1 MKSLEKIMACAITRY
16 DCDNPDDKKHLETL
30 IAVAKKQEENFTSIF
45 PWNAGCTAPRHYV
58 AQKADG
64 TICGWM
70 TVIPR
75 ASRTYAPKHTYL
87 YLAEISVTRVQ
98 DESFRGVG
106 KRLHDRLVAD
116 ATAEGRD
123 FVYLYPLNA
132 DVAKTYVDKW
142 GYTQLSGAEFLTY
155 KVKDIEIPP
164 ALVRRLNPTL
174 PTPRRYTIEALDAVR
189 GNPEAEAIVGNRTYA
204 YNVQNDAAS
213 LDALDKAI
221 NAIATYEMMEEEG
234 EPDIPSL
241 EERQQM
247 IVDIFLAAPKAERS
261 LGGRKKTRRRP
272 RRRRTLRKRFHLG

>member
-1 MKSLEKIMACAITRY
+1 MACAITRY
-16 DCDNPDDKKHLETL
+16 DCETPDDKKRLETL
-30 IAVAKKQEENFTSIF
+30 IALAKKQAGNFTSIF
-45 PWNAGCTAPRHYV
+45 PWTAGCTAPRHYV

-87 YLAEISVTRVQ
+87 YLSEISVTRVQ

-106 KRLHDRLVAD
+106 RRLHERLVAD

-123 FVYLYPLNA
+123 FVYLFPLNT
-132 DVAKTYVDKW
+132 DVAKTYATW
-142 GYTQLSGAEFLTY
+142 GYIQPNGAEFLVY
-155 KVKDIEIPP
+155 KVKDIAIPP
-164 ALVRRLNPTL
+164 TLLKRLNPTM

-204 YNVQNDAAS
+204 YNVQNDQAS

-221 NAIATYEMMEEEG
+221 NIIATYEMMEEEG
-234 EPDIPSL
+234 EPDIPSVR
-241 EERQQM
+241 ERQKM
-247 IVDIFLAAPKAERS
+247 IVDIFLAAPKSERS
-261 LGGRKKTRRRP
+261 LGGRKKTRRHP
-272 RRRRTLRKRFHLG
+272 RRRRTLRRRFHLG